1 MSISLYFDFLIPIL
15 RNFLKKDFTDKMNKY
30 SEYCVWKWN
39 GTMWEN
45 DIAEY
50 CCSMSYCSAESRWG
64 LFFIYELPYS
74 AGILT
79 ETRDDINSD
88 GAFSQASC

>member
-1 MSISLYFDFLIPIL
+1 
-15 RNFLKKDFTDKMNKY
+15 
-30 SEYCVWKWN
+30 
-39 GTMWEN
+39 MWEN

-50 CCSMSYCSAESRWG
+50 CCSMSYCSEESRWG

>member
-1 MSISLYFDFLIPIL
+1 
-15 RNFLKKDFTDKMNKY
+15 
-30 SEYCVWKWN
+30 
-39 GTMWEN
+39 
-45 DIAEY
+45 
-50 CCSMSYCSAESRWG
+50 MSYCSEESRWG